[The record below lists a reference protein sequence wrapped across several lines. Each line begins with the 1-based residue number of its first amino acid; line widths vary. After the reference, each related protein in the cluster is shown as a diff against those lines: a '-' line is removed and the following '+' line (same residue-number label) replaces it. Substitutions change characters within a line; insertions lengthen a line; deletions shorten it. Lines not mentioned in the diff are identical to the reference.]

1 MSSPTPPPEIL
12 RPPYDAELQPK
23 LDAIKTSIFESVE
36 AIRAVSN
43 VFSLETA
50 LAGLPHM
57 EHSGHVVKTLDGP
70 VELSIFTN
78 KGSTSPCRPAVYI
91 VHGGGQI
98 SGTRFSAVDSIIRW
112 FDGIDI
118 VAVCVEYRVAPE
130 HPAPAALNDS
140 YAGLFWVFENASKLR
155 IDPARIMI
163 MGGSGG
169 GPIAAGCALL
179 ARENQHVNLVA
190 QMLVCPMLDD
200 RGETA
205 SAQQFRDQ
213 GPWNGTTN
221 QMAWDCVLGRDRPS
235 QVDHLVAPARA
246 TDLTGLPQTF
256 IDAGEAEVFRDE
268 AVAYASLLW
277 KCGVSTELH
286 VWRGAFHGFE
296 MEMPGVDAGKEA
308 AVAKAS
314 LDAKKSWI
322 RRVFQIDQ

>member
-1 MSSPTPPPEIL
+1 MSPPTSLPEMS
-12 RPPYDAELQPK
+12 RPPYDPELQPK
-23 LDAIKTSIFESVE
+23 LNGIDSSIFRSVE

-43 VFSLETA
+43 AFSLDTA

-57 EHSGHVVKTLDGP
+57 EHTEHVVKTLEGP
-70 VELSIFTN
+70 VELSVFTN
-78 KGSTSPCRPAVYI
+78 KGSTSTSRPAVYI

-98 SGTRFSAVDSIIRW
+98 SGTRFSAVDAIIRW

-140 YAGLFWVFENASKLR
+140 YAGLVWVFDNAVKLG
-155 IDPARIMI
+155 IDPARIMV

-179 ARENQHVNLVA
+179 ARENQRPKLLA

-205 SAQQFRDQ
+205 SAQQFKDC
-213 GPWNGTTN
+213 GPWSGTTN
-221 QMAWDCVLGRDRPS
+221 QMAWDCVLGRERPS
-235 QVDHLVAPARA
+235 HVDHLVVPARA
-246 TDLTGLPQTF
+246 TDLKGLPQTF
-256 IDAGEAEVFRDE
+256 IDVGEAEVFRDE

-286 VWRGAFHGFE
+286 VWRGAFHGTLHS
-296 MEMPGVDAGKEA
+296 PALCKSTVVD
-308 AVAKAS
+308 
-314 LDAKKSWI
+314 
-322 RRVFQIDQ
+322 